1 MAKENNQNSESSFDG
16 AWITIGS
23 FDGIHRGHQQIIR
36 KLVQG
41 AHREKQQAVVI
52 TFYPNP
58 AVVLRSISTPY
69 YLTAPEEKSRILHG
83 MGVDSVLAIKFD
95 KDLSQKTAE
104 EFMVMLHGRLKFSC
118 LLIGYDFRLGAN
130 REGDIHKL
138 EEIGGK
144 LGYCVRS
151 MDPVE
156 WENGTVSSSRIREY
170 LHRGDVST
178 TAEYLGRY
186 YEIKGEVVHGDGR
199 GKHIGLHT
207 ANIQPWK
214 NKIIPSKGV
223 YAAYVRFN
231 GKIFQSV
238 VNIGSRPTFYDHPVE
253 QTIEIYILDFDEDIY
268 GSNLRLFFVEFIR
281 PEEKYDSVEALMD
294 VIRNDITHARE
305 VLSNAPAKKYIPA

>member
-1 MAKENNQNSESSFDG
+1 MPKDNNRNSEASFDG

-23 FDGIHRGHQQIIR
+23 FDGIHRGHQQIIQ

-41 AHREKQQAVVI
+41 THRENQQAVVV

-58 AVVLRSISTPY
+58 SVVLRSISTPY
-69 YLTAPEEKSRILHG
+69 YLTTPEEKSRILHD
-83 MGVDSVLAIKFD
+83 MGVDSVLTIKFD

-104 EFMVMLHGRLKFSC
+104 EFMAMLHDRLKFSC

-130 REGDIHKL
+130 REGDIHRL
-138 EEIGGK
+138 GEIGGK

-151 MDPVE
+151 VDPVE
-156 WENGTVSSSRIREY
+156 RENGTVSSSRIREY
-170 LHRGDVST
+170 LHRGDVGT

-186 YEIKGEVVHGDGR
+186 YEVKGEVVHGDGR
-199 GKHIGLHT
+199 GKHIGLPT

-214 NKIIPSKGV
+214 NKITPSKGV

-231 GKIFQSV
+231 ENIFQSV

-268 GSNLRLFFVEFIR
+268 GSNLRLFFVECIR
-281 PEEKYDSVEALMD
+281 PEEKFDSVEAPMD
-294 VIRNDITHARE
+294 VIRNDTTHARE